1 MSSNSKKNGLELVI
15 DDYSGML
22 RVTAVTE
29 ELKKQA
35 SMLALD
41 QMVMLE
47 VENINKKGIQG
58 FVVKEFSFSRHS

>member
-1 MSSNSKKNGLELVI
+1 
-15 DDYSGML
+15 ML

-58 FVVKEFSFSRHS
+58 FVVKDLSFPGHS